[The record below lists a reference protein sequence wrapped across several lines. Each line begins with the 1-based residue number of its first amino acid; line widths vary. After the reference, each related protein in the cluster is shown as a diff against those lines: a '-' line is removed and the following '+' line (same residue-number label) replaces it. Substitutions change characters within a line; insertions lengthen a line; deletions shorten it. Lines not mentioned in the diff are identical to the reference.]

1 MYLPPQ
7 KQRYYI
13 WVPEQNMLLNPTH
26 YKEVSGLMQERLSIH
41 RRADASLG
49 ASCRV
54 HEEFHL
60 WVNNLWCRWCEARS
74 SGDINKSWS
83 EARVIE
89 TNDSLWW
96 TFKRVIRPLVERNS
110 IHMVMRIEIDDPVDY
125 RVDGLLIIEI
135 S

>member
-1 MYLPPQ
+1 MGASLLCSVQFTAGVVCARAARKGEVAGIVPPSTATAANNDHRFRMYLPPQ

-26 YKEVSGLMQERLSIH
+26 YKEVSGLMQEQVSIH

-60 WVNNLWCRWCEARS
+60 WVNNLWCRWCEA
-74 SGDINKSWS
+74 
-83 EARVIE
+83 
-89 TNDSLWW
+89 
-96 TFKRVIRPLVERNS
+96 
-110 IHMVMRIEIDDPVDY
+110 
-125 RVDGLLIIEI
+125 
-135 S
+135 